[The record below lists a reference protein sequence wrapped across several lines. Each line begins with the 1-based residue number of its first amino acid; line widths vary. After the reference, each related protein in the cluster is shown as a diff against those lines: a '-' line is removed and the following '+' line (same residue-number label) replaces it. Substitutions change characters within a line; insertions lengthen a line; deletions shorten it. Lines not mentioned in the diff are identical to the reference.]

1 MTSLRAL
8 AKRVLPTGAA
18 DWYRRRREFRRF
30 MRGIASDVYDRGVR
44 MDVEELEGTVVA
56 RRPDVTERLFKDLMV
71 RTDAVLQQLDRRIE
85 GLSARHGEELRTLRE
100 EMAAVREELATLRA
114 SLQHAPSPD

>member
-1 MTSLRAL
+1 MPSLRAL

-30 MRGIASDVYDRGVR
+30 MRGIANDVYDRQVR

-56 RRPDVTERLFKDLMV
+56 RRPDVTEALFKDLMV
-71 RTDAVLQQLDRRIE
+71 RTDAVLQQLDRKIE
-85 GLSARHGEELRTLRE
+85 GIRARQGDELRTLRE
-100 EMAAVREELATLRA
+100 EVAAVRDELATLRA
-114 SLQHAPSPD
+114 SLQTTQPAD